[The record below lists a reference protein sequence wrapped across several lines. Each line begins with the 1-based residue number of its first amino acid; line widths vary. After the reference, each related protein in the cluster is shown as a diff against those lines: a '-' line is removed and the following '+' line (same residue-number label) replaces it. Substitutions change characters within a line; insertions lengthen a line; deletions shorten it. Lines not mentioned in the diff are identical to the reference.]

1 MTAKAK
7 VRPGFFAFLRAVFA
21 RWIAD
26 FNQALLLGE
35 DDAAVARA
43 EDAAS
48 SVFRERRY
56 YTNGSP

>member
-1 MTAKAK
+1 MTAKAN
-7 VRPGFFAFLRAVFA
+7 VRPGFFMALRGIFV
-21 RWIAD
+21 RWIAA

-48 SVFRERRY
+48 SVFRERRF
-56 YTNGSP
+56 